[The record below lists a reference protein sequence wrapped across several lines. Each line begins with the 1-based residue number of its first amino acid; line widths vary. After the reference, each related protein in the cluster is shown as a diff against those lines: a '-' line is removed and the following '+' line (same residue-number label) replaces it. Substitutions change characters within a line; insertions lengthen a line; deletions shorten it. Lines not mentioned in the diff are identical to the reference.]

1 MSIAKQVVNK
11 PVTIFIIFCLIVG
24 LAAFT
29 VVQIPI
35 DLFPDVK
42 FPMVVVY
49 TIYEGAGPEQ
59 VEKVVTRPLEGALSN
74 VSNLEKIQ
82 SRSMKG
88 ASMIMLEFGWGQDLG
103 EASNEVRDKLELVKQ
118 YMPDEVQTPQIF
130 KFDPSMIPIMEISIQ
145 SDRPVEELLTMTEN
159 RIVPN
164 LEQVPGV
171 AMATIYGGKEKAIR
185 VEISQNRLDAYGL
198 SLSQVA
204 QMLAAQNIQFS
215 SGQVAEGS
223 RMWLVETSGEF
234 STIEEI
240 KNTVVAYKGGMA
252 LPGQQINPSKVVLL
266 RDIAEVREGY
276 KDVTSNVYVDSQP
289 AIDISLQRR
298 SGTNSVKTANLVH
311 KELAEIRKNLPPDV
325 KLEVVFDT
333 TDMIRDSIR
342 AVGESALMGGLLA
355 MLILFLFLR
364 NWKSTAII
372 GFSIPISLLVTMMVM
387 YFMNLT
393 LNLMTLAGLTLGV
406 GMIVDASIVV
416 LENIY
421 RYREKGTKLKPSA
434 ILGTQEMMTAISAST
449 LTTIC
454 VFLPM
459 VLFKKELGLVG
470 VLFQDM
476 ALTVVVSLTVS
487 LVVAMTLVPV
497 LSSRFL
503 RIYTRQQRPIQSE
516 RLARVDSVFERFFVS
531 LDTLYKKILGFLLK
545 NKGWTIGI
553 MVLLFAISCV
563 AIPLLGMDF
572 MPSSGEPFV
581 QVSVSLPVGTKLEVT
596 EAVMD
601 QVVQIVQTEVQGYRQ
616 IFVVSGR
623 GSGWFNAENTHKA
636 ELTVSLPDFKD
647 RIDDKKTVEEKLR
660 AHFDEFPG
668 VEFAFSGGM
677 MGPGNQYPIDI
688 ILKTE
693 DMDNAIAKGE
703 EIVAILEQHVPAVT
717 EPFVDVEDGLPT
729 IEIKIDRQKA
739 YALGLNI
746 MTIGSEVSAAIDGK
760 VATVFRNEG
769 NEYDVII
776 ELPEAD
782 RDSIPDLNNIFITSG
797 MGQRVPV
804 ASFASLEKGE
814 SPTTILREDRVR
826 TVHIKAGLKPGYN
839 TNLADGLVRAAIGKH
854 YIPDDTVVLEY
865 GGDFKELA
873 DIMIKFVLILLLSV
887 ALVFGVM
894 ASQFE
899 SLKDPFIVFLSMPFL
914 VVGIVALYAITGTSI
929 TAFTAVG
936 VVMLV
941 GIVVNNGI
949 VLVDYTNLMRAR
961 GLSIYDACIEAG
973 GNRLRPVLMTSLTTI
988 LGMAPMAFARGE
1000 GTDYTQPIGQAILGG
1015 MTVSTLFTLLIV
1027 PLFYAVFNRKK
1038 VPRKLKSLKIQSG
1051 RESALAAGEY
1061 PAAEI
1066 HAAEAELRKYY
1077 HEIPERD
1084 ILRRNS
1090 NVSDDDR
1097 SVIWTKLVEIHYGRY
1112 ARYRHR

>member
-11 PVTIFIIFCLIVG
+11 PVTIFIIFCLVVG

-29 VVQIPI
+29 VTQIPI
-35 DLFPDVK
+35 DLFPDIN

-49 TIYEGAGPEQ
+49 TTYEGAGPEQ

-74 VSNLEKIQ
+74 VSNLEKIR

-88 ASMIMLEFGWGQDLG
+88 ASMVMLEFGWGQDLG
-103 EASNEVRDKLELVKQ
+103 EASNEVRDKIELVKQ
-118 YMPDEVQTPQIF
+118 YLPDEVKTPQIF
-130 KFDPSMIPIMEISIQ
+130 KFDPSMIPIMELSIQ

-164 LEQVPGV
+164 LEQIPGV

-185 VEISQNRLDAYGL
+185 VTISQNRLDAYGL
-198 SLSQVA
+198 SLAQVA

-223 RMWLVETSGEF
+223 RMWLVETSGEYA
-234 STIEEI
+234 SIEEI
-240 KNTVVAYKGGMA
+240 RNTVVAYKGGVG
-252 LPGQQINPSKVVLL
+252 LPGQPVDPSKVVLL
-266 RDIAEVREGY
+266 RDIAEVYEGY
-276 KDVTSNVYVDSQP
+276 KDVTSNVYVDGQP

-311 KELAEIRKNLPPDV
+311 AELVNIRKALPPDV
-325 KLEVVFDT
+325 KLEVVYDT
-333 TDMIRDSIR
+333 TDMIRDSIS
-342 AVGESALMGGLLA
+342 AVGQAALMGAVLA
-355 MLILFLFLR
+355 MIILFLFLR

-372 GFSIPISLLVTMMVM
+372 GVSIPISLIVTLMVM

-421 RYREKGTKLKPSA
+421 RYREKGAKLKPSA

-476 ALTVVVSLTVS
+476 ALTVVVSLIVS

-503 RIYTRQQRPIQSE
+503 RVYTRKQRPLKSE
-516 RLARVDSVFERFFVS
+516 RLIAIDGAFEKFFGVLDRF
-531 LDTLYKKILGFLLK
+531 YKKVLGFLLK

-553 MVLLFAISCV
+553 MVLLFVISVV
-563 AIPLLGMDF
+563 AVPLLGMDF

-581 QVSVSLPVGTKLEVT
+581 QISVTLPVGTKLEVT

-601 QVVQIVQTEVQGYRQ
+601 QLVQIIQQEVKGYKQ

-623 GSGWFNAENTHKA
+623 GGGFFSAETAYKG
-636 ELTVSLPDFKD
+636 EITISLPDFGE
-647 RIDDKKTVEEKLR
+647 RIDDKKSVEEKLR
-660 AHFDEFPG
+660 AHMDDFPG
-668 VEFAFSGGM
+668 VEITFAGGM
-677 MGPGNQYPIDI
+677 MGPGSQYPIDI

-693 DMDNAIAKGE
+693 DMDRAIEKGE
-703 EIVAILEQHVPAVT
+703 EIVAILKTHVPAVT

-739 YALGLNI
+739 YSLGLNI
-746 MTIGSEVSAAIDGK
+746 MTIGSEISAAIDGK
-760 VATVFRNEG
+760 IATVFRYEG

-782 RDSIPDLNNIFITSG
+782 RDAIPDLNNIFITSA
-797 MGQRVPV
+797 MGQRIPV
-804 ASFASLEKGE
+804 ASFASLVKGE
-814 SPTTILREDRVR
+814 SPTTVLREDRVR
-826 TVHIKAGLKPGYN
+826 TVHVNAGLKPGYN
-839 TNLADGLVRAAIGKH
+839 TNLADGLVRKAIGEH
-854 YIPDDTVVLEY
+854 YIPDDTVILEY

-873 DIMIKFVLILLLSV
+873 EIMVKFVLILLLSV

-914 VVGIVALYAITGTSI
+914 VVGIVALYAATGTSI

-949 VLVDYTNLMRAR
+949 VLVDYTNLLRAR
-961 GLSIYDACIEAG
+961 GLSIREACIEAG

-988 LGMAPMAFARGE
+988 LGMAPMAFAKGE
-1000 GTDYTQPIGQAILGG
+1000 GTDYTQPIGQSILGG
-1015 MTVSTLFTLLIV
+1015 MVVSTLFTLLIV
-1027 PLFYAVFNRKK
+1027 PLLYALFNRKK
-1038 VPRKLKSLKIQSG
+1038 VPRKLSTWMLKSG
-1051 RESALAAGEY
+1051 VDAALAAGDY
-1061 PAAEI
+1061 PPEEI
-1066 HAAEAELRKYY
+1066 HAAEAEVRKYY
-1077 HEIPERD
+1077 HEASRED
-1084 ILRRNS
+1084 FLFRNDD
-1090 NVSDDDR
+1090 VSDDDR
-1097 SVIWTKLVEIHYGRY
+1097 SVIWKNLVEIHYGRY